1 MSRPKFKRSSSSS
14 SKTRSHSR
22 GPSTINNGLRQRPTT
37 HRGIS
42 VSQLANCLEMLKEKA
57 RAKESEI
64 DREIDREVQKRV
76 SREIKELKKSLPSLI
91 DEELEHLKLQAQ
103 IDRIQ
108 DNLYGFMSDV
118 SMGLRPSKSKIH
130 RYVPIRFYFSDM
142 LKDKVADFYKAL
154 HSFLEAFELQPA
166 LGNYNPRFGSF
177 WEDVKGVTWK
187 RLTREQLEEKLK
199 ELENTV
205 RLHIEELPQSNIDKN
220 KAEATAAL
228 LRQLPSD
235 AYGAFQVG
243 TLLVLKDFTDDGKP
257 TMHVLTLSAMQVMKL
272 NRNPHMIHTT
282 PKQLLELLSEEG
294 PEDDSDN
301 N

>member
-1 MSRPKFKRSSSSS
+1 MSRPKFKSSSST
-14 SKTRSHSR
+14 KTRSHNR
-22 GPSTINNGLRQRPTT
+22 GPSTINNGPRQRPTT

-42 VSQLANCLEMLKEKA
+42 VSELANSLKKLKEKA

-76 SREIKELKKSLPSLI
+76 GKELKKFKKSLPSLI

-130 RYVPIRFYFSDM
+130 RYVPVRFYFSDM
-142 LKDKVADFYKAL
+142 PKDKVADFYKAL

-187 RLTREQLEEKLK
+187 RLTREQLEEKLQ
-199 ELENTV
+199 ELEDTV
-205 RLHIEELPQSNIDKN
+205 RLYIEELPQSQIDKN

-228 LRQLPSD
+228 LSQFPVN

-243 TLLVLKDFTDDGKP
+243 FLLVINDFTDDGKP
-257 TMHVLTLSAMQVMKL
+257 TTQAFTLSAMQVMKL

-282 PKQLLELLSEEG
+282 PEQLLELLAENG
-294 PEDDSDN
+294 PEDDSDKN
-301 N
+301 

>member
-1 MSRPKFKRSSSSS
+1 MQD
-14 SKTRSHSR
+14 KT
-22 GPSTINNGLRQRPTT
+22 
-37 HRGIS
+37 
-42 VSQLANCLEMLKEKA
+42 K
-57 RAKESEI
+57 AKESEI
-64 DREIDREVQKRV
+64 DQKIEHEVQKRV
-76 SREIKELKKSLPSLI
+76 SKEIKKLKKSLPSFI
-91 DEELEHLKLQAQ
+91 DEELDHLKLQAQ

-130 RYVPIRFYFSDM
+130 RYVPVRFYFSDM
-142 LKDKVADFYKAL
+142 PKDKVADFYKAL

-187 RLTREQLEEKLK
+187 RLTRKQLEEKLQ
-199 ELENTV
+199 ELEETL
-205 RLHIEELPQSNIDKN
+205 RLHTQELTQTQIDKN

-228 LRQLPSD
+228 LSQLPPD

-243 TLLVLKDFTDDGKP
+243 TILVLKDLGDDGKP
-257 TMHVLTLSAMQVMKL
+257 RIKVLTLSSMQVMKL

-282 PKQLLELLSEEG
+282 PKQLLELLADDESEE
-294 PEDDSDN
+294 DSEMY
-301 N
+301 

>member
-1 MSRPKFKRSSSSS
+1 MSRPKIKRSSSSS
-14 SKTRSHSR
+14 TKTKSHTR
-22 GPSTINNGLRQRPTT
+22 GPSTINNGLRQRSTT
-37 HRGIS
+37 HKGIS
-42 VSQLANCLEMLKEKA
+42 VSQLANSLKILKEEA

-64 DREIDREVQKRV
+64 NREIDREVEKRV
-76 SREIKELKKSLPSLI
+76 SREIKKLKKSLPSLI

-130 RYVPIRFYFSDM
+130 RYVPVRFYFSDM
-142 LKDKVADFYKAL
+142 PKDKVADFYKAL

-187 RLTREQLEEKLK
+187 RLTREQLEEKLQ
-199 ELENTV
+199 ELEDTV
-205 RLHIEELPQSNIDKN
+205 RFHTQELPQSQIDKN

-228 LRQLPSD
+228 LSQLPPD
-235 AYGAFQVG
+235 AYGAFQAG
-243 TLLVLKDFTDDGKP
+243 TLLILKDFTDDGKP
-257 TMHVLTLSAMQVMKL
+257 TIQALTLSAMQVMKL

-282 PKQLLELLSEEG
+282 PKLLLELLAEDG
-294 PEDDSDN
+294 PVDDSDKD
-301 N
+301 